1 MISATNGYDVAN
13 RQALRDKWDVSGF
26 LKSKKVTKEKKPK
39 IIQDINLNKN
49 KCKKADVDAKNERL
63 KIQRPVLER
72 AKKVFGKTPW
82 KNLSDA
88 VDGIVTSSYLGCI
101 SRGVYSISN
110 PNTWARIENAVI
122 QREKEFEN
130 EKN

>member
-1 MISATNGYDVAN
+1 MINAISGYEIAENIAKSEKLKKEVEEFYSNKMGEIGTNLINKTVKE
-13 RQALRDKWDVSGF
+13 R
-26 LKSKKVTKEKKPK
+26 KEKRRSPQGKIDRLAYQKPM
-39 IIQDINLNKN
+39 
-49 KCKKADVDAKNERL
+49 
-63 KIQRPVLER
+63 LER
-72 AKKVFGKTPW
+72 AKKAFGFQPW